1 MNFPNAH
8 VQKYTSS
15 LYKLP
20 PYLIIKIIHEHSVLL
35 RKKNPDNIVIYNFEF
50 QNNLILVLCLS

>member
-20 PYLIIKIIHEHSVLL
+20 SYLIIKKMHEHSVLL
-35 RKKNPDNIVIYNFEF
+35 RKKSRQYCD
-50 QNNLILVLCLS
+50 L

>member
-15 LYKLP
+15 LYKIP
-20 PYLIIKIIHEHSVLL
+20 SYLIKKKLHEHSVLL
-35 RKKNPDNIVIYNFEF
+35 RKEIQK
-50 QNNLILVLCLS
+50 IL

>member
-20 PYLIIKIIHEHSVLL
+20 SYLIIKKIHEHSVLL
-35 RKKNPDNIVIYNFEF
+35 RKKSRQYCD
-50 QNNLILVLCLS
+50 L